1 MKKQCPS
8 CGGSGQ
14 IGYFQGVSR
23 FLLTWEECPLCH
35 GTGFC
40 TAEKKPLTEQRKDIQ
55 GGPGA
60 PKRKKDS
67 G

>member
-1 MKKQCPS
+1 M
-8 CGGSGQ
+8 
-14 IGYFQGVSR
+14 
-23 FLLTWEECPLCH
+23 LTWEECPLCH

-40 TAEKKPLTEQRKDIQ
+40 TAEKKTLTEQRKDIQ